1 MPGEDNKEEEED
13 YGRQLP
19 YPLQQGGTL
28 DKHDARGHQKHGQN
42 IRILAI
48 RLFHNQRHR
57 DKIQIS
63 LQTQKPSDVHAR
75 QIDIPL

>member
-48 RLFHNQRHR
+48 RLFHNQ
-57 DKIQIS
+57 
-63 LQTQKPSDVHAR
+63 
-75 QIDIPL
+75 